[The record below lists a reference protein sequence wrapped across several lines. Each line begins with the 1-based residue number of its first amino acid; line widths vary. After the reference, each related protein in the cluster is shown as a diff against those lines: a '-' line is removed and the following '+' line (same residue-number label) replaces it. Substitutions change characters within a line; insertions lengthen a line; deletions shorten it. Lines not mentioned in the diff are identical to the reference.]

1 MNKNKEEI
9 VAKKIFSL
17 NHYLMIL
24 FTLIFTAL
32 VLHLIPTGQIEV
44 NDVFLNKNIFFGI
57 GILVANI
64 IQGLTGFAGSLLA
77 MPPSIH
83 LQGLATSKVAV
94 NTYGLISSLII
105 FSQNYKQIDWKEAK
119 KLLILMGIGL
129 VSGIYLSNVV
139 DSKILLKIYALFIII
154 VALKEMF
161 YKGELDF
168 GDVALTCI
176 VLLAGIFQGLFVSGG
191 PLLIIY
197 VAKKL
202 KEKNQIRGTLCFVWI
217 FLNGYMMVNQILN
230 GQFSP
235 HNILVTSIGLPGVFL
250 GVTIGGYLAT
260 VLSKEKFLKVV
271 YILLTISGLSLFL

>member
-1 MNKNKEEI
+1 MNKKT
-9 VAKKIFSL
+9 FSS

-32 VLHLIPTGQIEV
+32 VLRLIPTGQI
-44 NDVFLNKNIFFGI
+44 DVKDAFLGRNIFFGV

-83 LQGLATSKVAV
+83 LQGLATAKVAV

-105 FSQNYKQIDWKEAK
+105 FSQNYKQIDWKQAK
-119 KLLILMGIGL
+119 KLLVLMGIGL
-129 VSGIYLSNVV
+129 VSGIYLSNVIE
-139 DSKILLKIYALFIII
+139 SKILLKIYAVFIILI
-154 VALKEMF
+154 ALKEMF
-161 YKGELDF
+161 YKGDLDF
-168 GDVALTCI
+168 GDIALTCI

-217 FLNGYMMVNQILN
+217 FLNGYMMINQILT
-230 GQFSP
+230 GQFTP
-235 HNILVTSIGLPGVFL
+235 HNILVTTIGLPGVFL